1 VMELADRFGLP
12 VVALVDTAGAYP
24 GVDAE
29 ARGQAEAI
37 ARSTEACLRLRAP
50 NIAVI
55 IGEGGSGGAI
65 AIATANRVYMLQHAI
80 YSVITPEGAAS
91 ILWRDS
97 TRAQDA
103 ATAMKITATDLLNLK
118 IIDGI
123 VEEPLGGAHRDPDK
137 VIDGTGEVIASALK
151 DLAGLGRDDILKHRR
166 EKFLAIGRSI
176 Q

>member
-1 VMELADRFGLP
+1 
-12 VVALVDTAGAYP
+12 
-24 GVDAE
+24 
-29 ARGQAEAI
+29 
-37 ARSTEACLRLRAP
+37 
-50 NIAVI
+50 
-55 IGEGGSGGAI
+55 
-65 AIATANRVYMLQHAI
+65 
-80 YSVITPEGAAS
+80 
-91 ILWRDS
+91 
-97 TRAQDA
+97 
-103 ATAMKITATDLLNLK
+103 MKITATDLMNLK